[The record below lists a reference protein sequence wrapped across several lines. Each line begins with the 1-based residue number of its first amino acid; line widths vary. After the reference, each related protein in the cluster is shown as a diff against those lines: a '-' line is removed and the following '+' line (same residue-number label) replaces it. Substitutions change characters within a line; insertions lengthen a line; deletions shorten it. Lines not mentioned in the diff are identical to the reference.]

1 MEPKCGSTVQSP
13 VVNVSCEPCPTG
25 TFSNKYDSGPCYKCQ
40 VCDEHQV
47 VISYCNSQA
56 NTNCSQTCESGYYFA
71 RDVSHAC
78 HKCSYCCEDGNDD
91 EQLDC
96 VKQGLK
102 KRNQHCSHRVDKD
115 CAPDLSSDTDIS
127 SPSSNHGKKQL
138 DLGTTLAIIFGALVG
153 VVVVILVICAIWK
166 RRQSSDQGQI
176 SPPAAQGQETAMID
190 IGDVTTS
197 TFTCK

>member
-13 VVNVSCEPCPTG
+13 VVNVSCEQCPTG

-47 VISYCNSQA
+47 VISDCNSQA
-56 NTNCSQTCESGYYFA
+56 DANCSQTCHSGFYFA
-71 RDVSHAC
+71 RDVSQAC
-78 HKCSYCCEDGNDD
+78 HKCSHCCDDGKDD
-91 EQLDC
+91 EQPDC

-102 KRNQHCSHRVDKD
+102 KSNQHCSLRVDKN
-115 CAPDLSSDTDIS
+115 CSPDLLADIS
-127 SPSSNHGKKQL
+127 SPSSNGNKQL
-138 DLGTTLAIIFGALVG
+138 DLGKTLAIIFGALAFVA
-153 VVVVILVICAIWK
+153 VVILVICAIWK

-176 SPPAAQGQETAMID
+176 TAPVTQDQETVMTEVIT
-190 IGDVTTS
+190 DVTTS